1 MANKRKKPSRKY
13 TPRSEF
19 RYCFAKSAGG
29 KNNSHPH
36 YIFGEKGNKYYSL
49 GLTTHPNK
57 KYPYYSL
64 SYSPNPNCSD
74 PQSVQIKPFIENK
87 KFYSTKTKN
96 FIQKKQKRIGNLILM
111 ICLLSLN
118 VEFVALKEKLSVMVQ
133 LDASGLLIG
142 KFLFSHRDPIIF
154 SARCIRRQISEF

>member
-87 KFYSTKTKN
+87 KFYSKKTKKNWKFN
-96 FIQKKQKRIGNLILM
+96 FNDM
-111 ICLLSLN
+111 
-118 VEFVALKEKLSVMVQ
+118 
-133 LDASGLLIG
+133 
-142 KFLFSHRDPIIF
+142 PIIRHIIKMF
-154 SARCIRRQISEF
+154 KKTK